1 MASLIKTVLA
11 MRHGVI
17 PKHLHFGEPNPH
29 VDWDK
34 LPVKV
39 TAEQDAWPAHDDR
52 PHRAAVS
59 AFGISGVNAHVVLES
74 HERDAGARVVG
85 APKAVAA
92 ALPLPEPDSEAELF
106 ARTTRILPLSGQ
118 SDDALGELAK
128 GYLAWLDVQ
137 HEISSSL
144 LGDLAWTASIGRRQ
158 FGSRAAVVFRDVDS
172 LRAGLTSVASRG
184 SGEERSAPTRLAFV
198 YADGTAEWAA
208 ASKAMY
214 AAEPVVRAVFDQCDE
229 VLAKAGGPSLLDA
242 MLGDGAADPAVV
254 GPGTYALQCAV
265 TTLWSGVGVSPS
277 VLAGRGVGRIAAAQ
291 AAGVLDMAGGLR
303 LATAPDAAAFDAL
316 LDETPTSPATSP
328 VVSSG
333 TGGLIGAGETL
344 DTGYWR
350 AVHGQDD
357 IGDGVDVLAGLE
369 VDAVIEISPRSTTSD
384 GGPLLLNPADADT
397 PTGDHA
403 DAFVRTVA
411 SAYEAGLDV
420 SLRGLFAGEVRRRI
434 SLPHYPFQRRKH
446 WIVT

>member
-1 MASLIKTVLA
+1 

-118 SDDALGELAK
+118 SDDALRELAK

-214 AAEPVVRAVFDQCDE
+214 AAEPVVRAVFDQCHEAFDQ
-229 VLAKAGGPSLLDA
+229 GWRSLLA
-242 MLGDGAADPAVV
+242 
-254 GPGTYALQCAV
+254 
-265 TTLWSGVGVSPS
+265 
-277 VLAGRGVGRIAAAQ
+277 RR
-291 AAGVLDMAGGLR
+291 
-303 LATAPDAAAFDAL
+303 
-316 LDETPTSPATSP
+316 
-328 VVSSG
+328 
-333 TGGLIGAGETL
+333 
-344 DTGYWR
+344 
-350 AVHGQDD
+350 
-357 IGDGVDVLAGLE
+357 
-369 VDAVIEISPRSTTSD
+369 
-384 GGPLLLNPADADT
+384 
-397 PTGDHA
+397 HA
-403 DAFVRTVA
+403 
-411 SAYEAGLDV
+411 
-420 SLRGLFAGEVRRRI
+420 RR
-434 SLPHYPFQRRKH
+434 
-446 WIVT
+446 WCG